1 MPPTRQRA
9 RRSARLRA
17 DARVHSMD
25 PSALSVPPSEG
36 QSKVP
41 SESGPRL
48 TIQWHNETALTDVLV
63 NYLTSHPAD
72 CRVLFYSEG
81 KKAMSPVN
89 DSPSGSDKGQICS
102 VIAKLIFTNHPKYG
116 HAYHDNQK
124 KFRDAINNRINSLR
138 TKYKKMKARF
148 GDTGASVM
156 PLDGTAAKNLLD
168 SVLSEFPWYTDLDGI
183 WHSNPSLAAK
193 TYSSKPGVDHAGSFY
208 SLVQPR
214 GGAGPSTSFGASPS
228 PTHFSATPSASA
240 HNVSPHT
247 QARTSDPQTQAHTSD
262 PQTQARTSDPQ
273 TQARTSDPQTQ
284 ARTSDPLF
292 YSDPPIDPQL
302 LQPQTL
308 APPFTPPQTHLPGL
322 RNSPDVTIL
331 DDYAPDSGSG
341 PLNAPLGNAL
351 DYLDDNDEEMLDDT
365 GAGSPPQV
373 AGTKRH
379 FAASPSPPPDAPQLF
394 AIRTKLPTP
403 LYDSRS
409 AFGAHKPSS
418 HGARRKGPSDMA
430 RSMSTPSS
438 TTRNTTPSSDYVISP
453 TPQTSLPN
461 SGGSSKKKARSDVQ
475 DQVGLVRDE
484 IESLQ
489 SSALSRHES
498 KHQRYL
504 AKLGAKSEHS
514 RDTKK
519 YEWLR
524 DTRAHEASQAS
535 LVHQR
540 QQEDKDA
547 EIRLR
552 ETDIRVH
559 EAHSLMLDKE
569 AETLRLK
576 IQYHQMMQG
585 NKAPGLD

>member
-41 SESGPRL
+41 SKSGPRL

-124 KFRDAINNRINSLR
+124 KFCDAINNRINNLR

-148 GDTGASVM
+148 SDTGAGVM

-214 GGAGPSTSFGASPS
+214 GGAGFSTSFDASPS

-240 HNVSPHT
+240 HDASPH
-247 QARTSDPQTQAHTSD
+247 
-262 PQTQARTSDPQ
+262 

-292 YSDPPIDPQL
+292 YGDPPIDPQL

-322 RNSPDVTIL
+322 CNSPDVTIL

-341 PLNAPLGNAL
+341 LLNAPLGNTL
-351 DYLDDNDEEMLDDT
+351 DYLDDDDKEMLDDT

-379 FAASPSPPPDAPQLF
+379 FAASPSPPLDAPQLF
-394 AIRTKLPTP
+394 AICTKLPTP

-418 HGARRKGPSDMA
+418 HGARHKGPSDMA

-453 TPQTSLPN
+453 TPQTLLPN

-475 DQVGLVRDE
+475 DQVGLVWDK

-489 SSALSRHES
+489 SSALSCHES
-498 KHQRYL
+498 KHQHYL
-504 AKLGAKSEHS
+504 AKLGVKSEHS
-514 RDTKK
+514 RDMKK

-535 LVHQR
+535 LIHQR
-540 QQEDKDA
+540 QQEDKDTK
-547 EIRLR
+547 IRLH
-552 ETDIRVH
+552 EMDIRVH
-559 EAHSLMLDKE
+559 KAHSLVLDKE
-569 AETLRLK
+569 AETLQLK